1 MELKESKANTVS
13 WRSHIGRLP
22 PIGRD
27 SEDFSSGHGYFGDKH
42 LVLNLNSFGDCHERV
57 GLRQPLVS
65 FREFLVVSL
74 EIVPRLKGFSGA
86 LLRSRYCRDD
96 KTHGGH
102 RSATIGRGLIRTDG
116 RENLSKNVTNTFGD
130 GFFKG
135 FDLLLLARLDRRIAQ
150 CLDGL
155 VDIAIKVTFGRD
167 NLSKNMDILIL
178 RQSVWFFGVICSIT
192 FLDVFEPD
200 TIYQTPP
207 LPEFKPENT

>member
-1 MELKESKANTVS
+1 MSLIPRTYAKYLSNPLFFVLFVPIPDGTLRERGSLFRDLCVS
-13 WRSHIGRLP
+13 P
-22 PIGRD
+22 
-27 SEDFSSGHGYFGDKH
+27 
-42 LVLNLNSFGDCHERV
+42 
-57 GLRQPLVS
+57 
-65 FREFLVVSL
+65 
-74 EIVPRLKGFSGA
+74 
-86 LLRSRYCRDD
+86 
-96 KTHGGH
+96 
-102 RSATIGRGLIRTDG
+102 
-116 RENLSKNVTNTFGD
+116 NTFGD